1 MKQIARQARVAGEA
15 YVRWALRAEETEI
28 AVDITVENA
37 VAYLSTKYEFDLLIL
52 YGSYANGHNNNESD
66 IDIIGFAEITEFVHE
81 SPIIN
86 DHMLDAWIYPISFI
100 SDVSKTIH
108 ILPCQILIDKSFQ
121 GAKLIQSIEDERKK
135 NTKKLSGN
143 EKEQM
148 DKWIEKM
155 IKRARQ
161 DSPEANYRYNWLLN
175 DFPEL
180 YCNYSGFYYDGP
192 IKTIKNRLSVDKEIG
207 ELYFDIM
214 GHNKSIDRVEELYKK
229 LLSRSI

>member
-1 MKQIARQARVAGEA
+1 MDPV
-15 YVRWALRAEETEI
+15 
-28 AVDITVENA
+28 VENA
-37 VAYLSTKYEFDLLIL
+37 VAYLSAKYEFDLLIL

-66 IDIIGFAEITEFVHE
+66 IDIIGFSEIPEFVHE
-81 SPIIN
+81 SPIISE
-86 DHMLDAWIYPISFI
+86 HMLDAWIYPISFI
-100 SDVSKTIH
+100 SDISKTIH
-108 ILPCQILIDKSFQ
+108 VLPCHILIDKSLR
-121 GAKLIQSIEDERKK
+121 GVELIQNIEDERKK
-135 NTKKLSGN
+135 NTKKLSRI

-192 IKTIKNRLSVDKEIG
+192 IKTIKNRLSIDKEIG
-207 ELYFDIM
+207 ELYFGIIS
-214 GHNKSIDRVEELYKK
+214 HNKSIEKVEELYNI